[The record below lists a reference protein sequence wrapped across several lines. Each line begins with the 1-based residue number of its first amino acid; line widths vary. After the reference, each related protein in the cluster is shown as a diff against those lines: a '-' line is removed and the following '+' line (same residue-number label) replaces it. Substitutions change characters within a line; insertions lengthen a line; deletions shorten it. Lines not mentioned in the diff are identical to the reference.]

1 MQNLLIK
8 NGKVLLF
15 ENDDVII
22 KPKEILVQEGKITK
36 IADKIEECQ
45 GAYTINAKDCIIM
58 PGLINTHAH
67 IPMSL
72 FRETTEGCSLY
83 EWLHERIWPKE
94 DKLTKEDIYH
104 ASMLSF
110 IEMIATGTTCIND
123 QYFMPEQIRQAAL
136 ECKVRAVLTRPIIDT
151 DDALESRIQEFKDFY
166 ESRDEKDDLITYS
179 VAPHGLYTCSK
190 ECLNK
195 VANLARKYH
204 LPIHVHF
211 LESIDEIE
219 DIKQKHGKPA
229 AEVLKEHFD
238 GIHTI
243 LAHGVKITDE
253 DIKILKTM
261 DCGIAH
267 NPVSNLRL
275 GCKIADTTKYLKE
288 GINVALGTDGQGS
301 GSNLDMFEAM
311 RVACLVQGGIHENEA
326 RITAKDVIKMATING
341 AKLLGLEEK
350 VGSIEVGK
358 EADLILVDVQE
369 NLNNI
374 TMLPNLN
381 EISNLVYN
389 TSGKNVV
396 TTIVKG
402 NLLMENRQIKH
413 VNVAN
418 IIEKCKEIASRIEE

>member
-15 ENDDVII
+15 ENDDIII
-22 KPKEILVQEGKITK
+22 KSKEILVQEGKITK

-45 GAYTINAKDCIIM
+45 NAYPIDAKDCIVM

-94 DKLTKEDIYH
+94 DKLTKEDIYD

-151 DDALESRIQEFKDFY
+151 DDALESRIQEFENFY
-166 ESRDEKDDLITYS
+166 ESRNEKDDLITYS

-190 ECLNK
+190 ECLGK

-219 DIKQKHGKPA
+219 DIQQKHGKPA

-311 RVACLVQGGIHENEA
+311 RVACLVQGGIHENED

-341 AKLLGLEEK
+341 AKLLGLENK

-358 EADLILVDVQE
+358 EADLILVDVKE
-369 NLNNI
+369 NLSNI

-402 NLLMENRQIKH
+402 NILMENRQIKH